1 MKAVVAAF
9 NQEKA
14 LVGAFSVITNL
25 RMELFE
31 ALVYS
36 VKRHLLE
43 VVDVVV
49 GPGEAGDL
57 PDRGRQHQQQQRGLS
72 EGRPEVRPNL
82 PRVTCVMCHVSRV
95 QKLQPTSASL
105 EDSVLVSAL
114 SDDDSLLLRVS
125 LLNIFVKYFFWCI

>member
-1 MKAVVAAF
+1 MSRVTCTGTRVTCH
-9 NQEKA
+9 
-14 LVGAFSVITNL
+14 VSSVTCHVS
-25 RMELFE
+25 R
-31 ALVYS
+31 VTC
-36 VKRHLLE
+36 HLLE